1 MFYNHLK
8 IAIRTLWRHKTFSG
22 INLLGLTLGT
32 ICCLYMV
39 LYVQHHYGYDL
50 HHENAEEVYRVTSEL
65 TLGESK
71 EIMDMATCSP
81 PIPPAMQVD
90 FPEVLMATRACQ
102 PLGVEQQLL
111 RVEKEVYYE
120 DAGYYVDSTFFEVL
134 QYHFVEGNSTTALVE
149 PFSVVISETLAKRL
163 FGTGSALGAT
173 IAIGDWSEAVPF
185 KVTGV
190 IDYSLGDSHLNSH
203 LFMSMNSGDVGQFVR
218 QNTSWA
224 GNNFLYGYVRL
235 APGTDADALAAKFPA
250 FLQQHGGDQ
259 LRESGM
265 KKELKLQAITA
276 IHTQTNLNGDTPG
289 NTSKTFLSLLLAI
302 AGFIQLVAC
311 INFMNLTTARA
322 TRRAQE
328 VGVRKVVGANRRS
341 LFSQFM
347 VESLLLSFLAV
358 GLALPLTELLLPIVN
373 QLTGAEVVI
382 SLSGKTLLLL
392 FGITL
397 GTGVLAGG
405 YPALYLSAF
414 KPIALFKHV
423 TSHHGSASLLRKG
436 LVVSQ
441 MTVASVLII
450 GALIIHTQVD
460 YLLNKDLGFEAT
472 QKVVFDLQGARDG
485 SAVTGLGDELRRM
498 PQVRNVSAM
507 LQLPGKS
514 LSRDIALYKPG
525 QSMDESKIAWL
536 DYADE
541 HYLDALK
548 IDLLAGRVLTL
559 MDTVVDGSN
568 FRIMVNE
575 ALLDELQIPIAE
587 ALGTV
592 LRSDFEENRMSM
604 TIVGV
609 MENVMYQKL
618 TDELRPFMLIASA
631 PENLSFLIA
640 DVNTEDYGRFL
651 AKAQSSWERV
661 IPDLPFKYSFLEDD
675 IAQLYQTEQT
685 LSRIIGT
692 FTFVAI
698 VIACLGLFGLSVYA
712 AEKRQKEVSIRKV
725 LGASIQNLVTLLSKE
740 FLLLVGM
747 AVLIASPIAY
757 FGMQQWL
764 ADFAYRTPIH
774 WWVFGLTGL
783 LTMVIAF
790 LTVSL
795 QALRAALMNPSD
807 NLRGE

>member
-8 IAIRTLWRHKTFSG
+8 IAVRTLWRHKTFSG

-39 LYVQHHYGYDL
+39 LYVQHHYGYDQ
-50 HHENAEEVYRVTSEL
+50 HHENAEQVYRITSEL
-65 TLGESK
+65 TLGDSK
-71 EIMDMATCSP
+71 EAMNMATCSP
-81 PIPPAMQVD
+81 PIPLAMQAD
-90 FPEVLMATRACQ
+90 FPEVLVATRACQ
-102 PLGVEQQLL
+102 PIGVAQQLL
-111 RVEKEVYYE
+111 RVNEDVYFE

-134 QYHFVEGNSTTALVE
+134 QYHFVEGRSTTALVA
-149 PFSVVISETLAKRL
+149 PFSVVISQTLAKRL
-163 FGTGSALGAT
+163 FGNESALGES
-173 IAIGDWSEAVPF
+173 IAIGDWGEAAPF

-190 IDYSLGDSHLNSH
+190 IDYSLGDSHLHSH
-203 LFMSMNSGDVGQFVR
+203 LFMSMNSSDVGQFVR
-218 QNTSWA
+218 QNTSWS

-235 APGTDADALAAKFPA
+235 APGTDANALAAKFPA

-265 KKELKLQAITA
+265 KKKLSLQVVTA
-276 IHTQTNLNGDTPG
+276 IHTQTNLAADTAG

-341 LFSQFM
+341 LFGQFL

-358 GLALPLTELLLPIVN
+358 GLALPLTQLVLPIIN
-373 QLTGAEVVI
+373 QLTGAEIVI
-382 SLSGKTLLLL
+382 SLSGETLLLL
-392 FGITL
+392 LGIAL
-397 GTGVLAGG
+397 GTGLLAGG

-414 KPIALFKHV
+414 KPMALFKPENHQ
-423 TSHHGSASLLRKG
+423 GSASWLRQG
-436 LVVSQ
+436 LVVGQ
-441 MTVASVLII
+441 MVVASVLII
-450 GALIIHTQVD
+450 SALIIHTQVD

-472 QKVVFDLQGARDG
+472 QKVVFDLQGSSDG
-485 SAVTGLGDELRRM
+485 SNVANLANELRRM
-498 PQVRNVSAM
+498 SQVRNVSAM

-514 LSRDIALYKPG
+514 LSRDIGLYKLG
-525 QSMDESKIAWL
+525 QSMDESKIVWL

-541 HYLDALK
+541 HYLDVLK
-548 IDLLAGRVLTL
+548 IDLLEGRVLTL
-559 MDTVVDGSN
+559 ADTVVEESN
-568 FRIMVNE
+568 FRVMVNE
-575 ALLDELQIPIAE
+575 AVLDALQIPITE
-587 ALGTV
+587 AVGTV
-592 LRSDFEENRMSM
+592 LRSDFEDNRMGM

-618 TDELRPFMLIASA
+618 TEELRPFMIIAEA
-631 PENLSFLIA
+631 PENLPFLVA

-651 AKAQSSWERV
+651 AQAQDSWERV
-661 IPDLPFKYSFLEDD
+661 IPDLPFKYSFLEED
-675 IAQLYQTEQT
+675 IAKLYQTEQV

-698 VIACLGLFGLSVYA
+698 AIACLGLFGLSVYA
-712 AEKRQKEVSIRKV
+712 AEKRKKEVSIRKV
-725 LGASIQNLVTLLSKE
+725 LGASIRNLVALLSKE

-764 ADFAYRTPIH
+764 ADFAYRTSIH
-774 WWVFGLTGL
+774 WWIFGLTGL